1 MRRSNLRPVFQM
13 SSSFNDSPRFL
24 YGSPHSQNFYAE
36 FQRFPQRILS
46 PVTVIM
52 LLCICKGIRCVQNLS
67 KSCSALFGAGRKGST
82 FHFYRCAAFGFPVR
96 HHIPCFSEKAVCRPC
111 DALTEGK
118 TQRTEGL
125 FYGLHRF
132 RGRFCI
138 PGGRKIVIGC
148 ALIPQR
154 FGRDKKFVL
163 CHFGQHAARAC
174 RNNFPAPASNETIHK
189 LRRSG
194 RSQWGLTEAE
204 FFAVIF
210 YNINRVGLCDSL
222 KMLCNCRT
230 RLGGLGVDGVPQ
242 KSKDALSR

>member
-125 FYGLHRF
+125 FYGLHR
-132 RGRFCI
+132 
-138 PGGRKIVIGC
+138 
-148 ALIPQR
+148 
-154 FGRDKKFVL
+154 
-163 CHFGQHAARAC
+163 
-174 RNNFPAPASNETIHK
+174 PAPLPRPVLHTGRQEDSDRMCPHPAA
-189 LRRSG
+189 LWSG
-194 RSQWGLTEAE
+194 
-204 FFAVIF
+204 
-210 YNINRVGLCDSL
+210 
-222 KMLCNCRT
+222 
-230 RLGGLGVDGVPQ
+230 
-242 KSKDALSR
+242 

>member
-1 MRRSNLRPVFQM
+1 MRRSNLRSVFQM
-13 SSSFNDSPRFL
+13 SSSFNDSLRFL

-118 TQRTEGL
+118 RPSARKVFSMACTASEAGSAYRAA
-125 FYGLHRF
+125 
-132 RGRFCI
+132 GR
-138 PGGRKIVIGC
+138 
-148 ALIPQR
+148 
-154 FGRDKKFVL
+154 
-163 CHFGQHAARAC
+163 
-174 RNNFPAPASNETIHK
+174 
-189 LRRSG
+189 
-194 RSQWGLTEAE
+194 
-204 FFAVIF
+204 
-210 YNINRVGLCDSL
+210 
-222 KMLCNCRT
+222 
-230 RLGGLGVDGVPQ
+230 
-242 KSKDALSR
+242 

>member
-1 MRRSNLRPVFQM
+1 M
-13 SSSFNDSPRFL
+13 SSRFNDSLRFL

-67 KSCSALFGAGRKGST
+67 KSCPALFGAGRKGST
-82 FHFYRCAAFGFPVR
+82 FHFYRCAAFGLPVR

-132 RGRFCI
+132 RGRLCI

-148 ALIPQR
+148 ASSRSALVGIRNSFSAISVNTPHEPAVTIFLHPQAMR
-154 FGRDKKFVL
+154 QSIN
-163 CHFGQHAARAC
+163 CAAAG
-174 RNNFPAPASNETIHK
+174 AP
-189 LRRSG
+189 SG
-194 RSQWGLTEAE
+194 A
-204 FFAVIF
+204 
-210 YNINRVGLCDSL
+210 
-222 KMLCNCRT
+222 
-230 RLGGLGVDGVPQ
+230 
-242 KSKDALSR
+242 